1 MKYYVKVVDNDV
13 AKPRF
18 IRISKRKMHEI
29 LVNNYPNARINT
41 NYMQSKRLKK
51 RVIIHLYIQR
61 FNRCFNL
68 DEVK

>member
-1 MKYYVKVVDNDV
+1 MKYYVKVVNGDV
-13 AKPRF
+13 TKPYF
-18 IRISKRKMHEI
+18 IKISKRKMHKI
-29 LVNNYPNARINT
+29 FVNNYPNARINA

-51 RVIIHLYIQR
+51 RVVIHLYIQR